1 MTIINRCT
9 FVYFVTILCLLFK
22 VTSNNGGFLKNPMF
36 VSSSDQW
43 KEGNGQSFEKYEWIL
58 FWFFESFVWKI
69 NSILHRLTKSFSK
82 SKFFIKATKNMVNS
96 LSANAF
102 PRQSRFP
109 TPNGKNFPLLTL
121 LLPIYFPLESKKRS
135 GINSWA
141 VSPHIFII
149 RIWEDKN

>member
-1 MTIINRCT
+1 MST
-9 FVYFVTILCLLFK
+9 L
-22 VTSNNGGFLKNPMF
+22 S
-36 VSSSDQW
+36 
-43 KEGNGQSFEKYEWIL
+43 QSFVFSLKWLRIMVVFSKIPCLFHRQTNEKKVMDSPL
-58 FWFFESFVWKI
+58 KSMNGFFWFFESFVRKI

-121 LLPIYFPLESKKRS
+121 LLPMYFPLESKKRS
-135 GINSWA
+135 GINSCA
-141 VSPHIFII
+141 VSPHIFMF
-149 RIWEDKN
+149 RI